1 MGNAQATAGA
11 GAAPSLA
18 ARRRAPPPPKPS
30 PRVAAILDYEMF
42 DDPANGAD
50 EAARIARLHAALNTA
65 AHEIRPRLLL
75 GGYHAAA
82 PDFLL
87 RAGVTHVLNCLDA
100 TAVAGGAHATL
111 TLDLEDVPEQ
121 RLPLRAAAAFIAAA
135 LAEPA
140 AVVLVH
146 CAMGVSRSAAC
157 VVAHLLRA
165 EGGTVEGAL
174 KSVRAAR
181 PQAAPN
187 EGFLEQL
194 CAWEAEAAAAGGAA

>member
-1 MGNAQATAGA
+1 M
-11 GAAPSLA
+11 LA
-18 ARRRAPPPPKPS
+18 
-30 PRVAAILDYEMF
+30 YEQF

-50 EAARIARLHAALNTA
+50 EASRIARMRAAFNTA
-65 AHEIRPRLLL
+65 AHEVRPRLFL
-75 GGYHAAA
+75 GSYHAAA
-82 PDFLL
+82 PEFLR
-87 RAGVTHVLNCLDA
+87 RAGVTHVVNCLDA
-100 TAVAGGAHATL
+100 TAVADGAHTTL
-111 TLDLEDVPEQ
+111 TLDLEDVPQ
-121 RLPLRAAAAFIAAA
+121 QQLPLRAATAFIAAA
-135 LAEPA
+135 LAEPT

-165 EGGTVEGAL
+165 EGGTVEGVL

-194 CAWEAEAAAAGGAA
+194 CAWEAAVAHAGPGGDV